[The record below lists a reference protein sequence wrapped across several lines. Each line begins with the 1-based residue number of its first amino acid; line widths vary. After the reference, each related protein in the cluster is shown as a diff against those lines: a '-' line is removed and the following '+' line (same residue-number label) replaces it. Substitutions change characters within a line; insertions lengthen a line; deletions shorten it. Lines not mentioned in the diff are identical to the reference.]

1 MKYAIKKRY
10 SGSNFESVFFLQI
23 FQPYAKQWL
32 PVLTQLIISGNH
44 GGEGLHYFVVD
55 IIVTMLSWA
64 TTAILEVRG
73 REYAYCTNMSDE
85 PTVHCYMK
93 IIKVHDITRLDENC
107 IVMLER
113 LEKEIY
119 FKTD

>member
-1 MKYAIKKRY
+1 MVGDGGSIVISHSSSAFLKKDAVAQILNRY
-10 SGSNFESVFFLQI
+10 RFLQI

-64 TTAILEVRG
+64 TTAVLEVRG
-73 REYAYCTNMSDE
+73 KGVCLPSKY
-85 PTVHCYMK
+85 V
-93 IIKVHDITRLDENC
+93 
-107 IVMLER
+107 
-113 LEKEIY
+113 
-119 FKTD
+119 